1 MTIYLPS
8 PNVAVARPRPAGDVV
23 RIAAFSCRG
32 LEVLSRRLG
41 FSIAVVAAVSD
52 TERHLERLRDLW
64 YASGIPMSYNQ
75 WFVPFDFDNWDY
87 RDWRRMPIDHRW
99 FGGKCH
105 PLAACVTEG
114 DLLLRLPPGVPPRAY
129 SDAFRDRLAPLRF
142 EAVASRPSYV
152 VRMHHARRPVTVAS
166 RYARA
171 SPDDMTAVEVRDL
184 VHFEPRC
191 LTRIADMAL
200 AALRDATAR
209 TGVGAETP
217 GSSDAVAS

>member
-1 MTIYLPS
+1 MTVYLPS

-41 FSIAVVAAVSD
+41 FPVAVVAAVPD
-52 TERHLERLRDLW
+52 PERHRERLRDLW
-64 YASGIPMSYNQ
+64 YASGAPMGYGD
-75 WFVPFDFDNWDY
+75 WVLPFDFDNWDY
-87 RDWRRMPIDHRW
+87 REWSRQVIDPRW
-99 FGGKCH
+99 FGGGNH
-105 PLAACVTEG
+105 PLSTCVMDG
-114 DLLLRLPPGVPPRAY
+114 DLLLRLPPGIPPRAY

-171 SPDDMTAVEVRDL
+171 STEDLTAVEVRDL

-200 AALRDATAR
+200 AALRDATVR

-217 GSSDAVAS
+217 GPSDAVAS